1 MPQAVWSVLGM
12 GIRMAQDLGIH
23 RKVVYSSKPNV
34 QEEQW
39 KRAFWYGCLTPSVRL
54 ALNHDVRFLVTMDR
68 WISMGLGRPA
78 AMQSEEYVRVAS
90 VLPSLSS
97 T

>member
-1 MPQAVWSVLGM
+1 
-12 GIRMAQDLGIH
+12 MAQDLGIH

-39 KRAFWYGCLTPSVRL
+39 KRAFWYRCFAPSALVS
-54 ALNHDVRFLVTMDR
+54 LNHGLRFLVTMDR

-78 AMQSEEYVRVAS
+78 AMQSEEYVRVAGA
-90 VLPSLSS
+90 VPSLSP